1 MLTMPTTTSAP
12 NAKPNTALSTIFL
25 KIDIAIMF
33 FVRSLE
39 RSASTLRHAYHTRT
53 RSLHDQALLD
63 KGWCNTRITASFMG
77 IVIHMACD
85 ANFTSE
91 ISRYARHV
99 IHRHLGYDRG
109 VQPNSLTI
117 LTEAQAV
124 RSPLGQGIHR
134 IQLESKTGSELWGVD
149 GAETRSCLRF
159 CHVRDV
165 TAVRARGKEVNPWRM
180 ATLGE
185 SEKWKD

>member
-99 IHRHLGYDRG
+99 IHRHLGYVRG

-124 RSPLGQGIHR
+124 RSSLGQGTHC
-134 IQLESKTGSELWGVD
+134 IQTGSQSGQGNC

-165 TAVRARGKEVNPWRM
+165 TAVRAKGKKANPWRK

-185 SEKWKD
+185 SDKWKD